1 MKPVAERRDPRT
13 FPPRF
18 GLVLACLPVLLLA
31 SLVASAPAR
40 AERGDRDRPVQIEAN
55 AMQLDQARQVAVYE
69 GNVVLTQGTLLLTA
83 DRLAIRQDA
92 AGFQSGEATGRPVR
106 FRQKVDGQDLY
117 VEGQANR
124 IEYDARAETVRLI
137 GEARL
142 KRGQDDLRGH
152 LITYNTASQVYQA
165 QGAGPGSEG
174 GRVRAVIQPRSR
186 TGEGSGT
193 P

>member
-1 MKPVAERRDPRT
+1 MKSVADCRFTVLPALRAWIVCLIFAAFFGLPAAWAER
-13 FPPRF
+13 
-18 GLVLACLPVLLLA
+18 A
-31 SLVASAPAR
+31 
-40 AERGDRDRPVQIEAN
+40 DRDRPIQIEAN
-55 AMQLDQARQVAVYE
+55 AMQLDQVRQVAIYE
-69 GNVVLTQGTLLLTA
+69 GNVILTQGTLLLSA
-83 DRLAIRQDA
+83 DRLTIRQDA
-92 AGFQSGEATGRPVR
+92 QGFHSGEATGRPVR
-106 FRQKVDGQDLY
+106 FRQKVEGQDLY

-152 LITYNTASQVYQA
+152 VITYHTATQVYQA
-165 QGAGPGSEG
+165 QGGSAGGES

-186 TGEGSGT
+186 SSEGGGA